1 MLIKYEGNNLSINEN
16 DISIVKPITI
26 RVNDIEEDKSKDFF
40 DRFEEAENTG
50 QNIIPIIIDS
60 YGGDIYSLF
69 AMIDCIKESKKIVM
83 TICSGKACSAGAILL
98 SCGHEG
104 YRYITPNSSVM
115 IHDVSSVLMG
125 KADEMGASMKEVNR
139 VNAQLYKILDENCGQ
154 KPGYFKEKIK
164 KLKNVDFWLTPEK
177 ALEFNLINHIAVP
190 NLTYKIDYNF
200 LLNV

>member
-1 MLIKYEGNNLSINEN
+1 MLIKYEGNNLSINDT

-40 DRFEEAENTG
+40 DKFEDAQNTG

-69 AMIDCIKESKKIVM
+69 AMIDCIRQSKITVM

-139 VNAQLYKILDENCGQ
+139 VNAQLYGILDENCGQ

-200 LLNV
+200 SLNV

>member
-1 MLIKYEGNNLSINEN
+1 MLIKYEGNNLSINDT

-40 DRFEEAENTG
+40 DKFEEAQNTG

-69 AMIDCIKESKKIVM
+69 AMIDCIRQSKITVM

-139 VNAQLYKILDENCGQ
+139 VNAQLYGILDENCGQ

-200 LLNV
+200 SLNV